1 MAGNRKQPFGY
12 RILCGKIVPYENEAE
27 TVRWIFET
35 YVAGATYS
43 ALVEAL
49 QDRGVPYDAQKP
61 WNKNM
66 VARILDDRR
75 YIGEGGFPQILKQ
88 EQFNASQVSKQERVP
103 PRHQTPAQKELRR
116 LCGSTPPS
124 WVEGQ
129 VLGVLNGLIENPDMI
144 SCTADAEEE
153 SEISAL
159 RRQLDDALHS
169 PPVEEAQIR
178 SSVLLRNMTGKDNT
192 MTKFFMRGTP
202 LAGLEKQ
209 MMTPPNF
216 TPRGGGRMIL
226 NRFRYRPE
234 DVVCKNCTQCIHGK
248 CSATICP
255 WIEER
260 AEAGVISYSSL
271 AWEYYRNLWGTSLG
285 DRITQL
291 LPGRESITYY
301 NEAHASRFST
311 YYPYLIHRR
320 DDCPEHRQLAALYLL
335 TATEAL
341 RRQAL
346 PRVFA
351 LWPVAGDYWKTPRKL
366 TEQEYV
372 LYQAAK
378 GLYLNQ
384 PRVRIS
390 ELADREL
397 VDDISLSMI
406 LDAVLLVHYGKT
418 VLTIS
423 QKEGMQ

>member
-1 MAGNRKQPFGY
+1 MCFLNQQQIMNNFSESLVQNKTIFKRPCSVRK
-12 RILCGKIVPYENEAE
+12 
-27 TVRWIFET
+27 
-35 YVAGATYS
+35 
-43 ALVEAL
+43 
-49 QDRGVPYDAQKP
+49 D
-61 WNKNM
+61 
-66 VARILDDRR
+66 
-75 YIGEGGFPQILKQ
+75 GF
-88 EQFNASQVSKQERVP
+88 F
-103 PRHQTPAQKELRR
+103 
-116 LCGSTPPS
+116 
-124 WVEGQ
+124 
-129 VLGVLNGLIENPDMI
+129 
-144 SCTADAEEE
+144 
-153 SEISAL
+153 
-159 RRQLDDALHS
+159 
-169 PPVEEAQIR
+169 
-178 SSVLLRNMTGKDNT
+178 SVLLRNMTGKDNT

-397 VDDISLSMI
+397 VDDTSLSMI

-418 VLTIS
+418 VLTIC

>member
-1 MAGNRKQPFGY
+1 
-12 RILCGKIVPYENEAE
+12 
-27 TVRWIFET
+27 
-35 YVAGATYS
+35 
-43 ALVEAL
+43 
-49 QDRGVPYDAQKP
+49 
-61 WNKNM
+61 
-66 VARILDDRR
+66 
-75 YIGEGGFPQILKQ
+75 
-88 EQFNASQVSKQERVP
+88 
-103 PRHQTPAQKELRR
+103 
-116 LCGSTPPS
+116 
-124 WVEGQ
+124 
-129 VLGVLNGLIENPDMI
+129 
-144 SCTADAEEE
+144 
-153 SEISAL
+153 
-159 RRQLDDALHS
+159 
-169 PPVEEAQIR
+169 
-178 SSVLLRNMTGKDNT
+178 MTGKDNT
-192 MTKFFMRGTP
+192 VTKFFMRGTP

-301 NEAHASRFST
+301 NEAHALRFST

-351 LWPVAGDYWKTPRKL
+351 LWPVAGDYRKTPRKL

-418 VLTIS
+418 MLTIS

>member
-1 MAGNRKQPFGY
+1 
-12 RILCGKIVPYENEAE
+12 
-27 TVRWIFET
+27 
-35 YVAGATYS
+35 
-43 ALVEAL
+43 
-49 QDRGVPYDAQKP
+49 
-61 WNKNM
+61 
-66 VARILDDRR
+66 
-75 YIGEGGFPQILKQ
+75 
-88 EQFNASQVSKQERVP
+88 
-103 PRHQTPAQKELRR
+103 
-116 LCGSTPPS
+116 
-124 WVEGQ
+124 
-129 VLGVLNGLIENPDMI
+129 
-144 SCTADAEEE
+144 
-153 SEISAL
+153 
-159 RRQLDDALHS
+159 
-169 PPVEEAQIR
+169 
-178 SSVLLRNMTGKDNT
+178 

-209 MMTPPNF
+209 MMTPPNY

-397 VDDISLSMI
+397 VDDISLS
-406 LDAVLLVHYGKT
+406 T
-418 VLTIS
+418 VSYTHLTLPTICS
-423 QKEGMQ
+423 V